1 MLPDCNLITA
11 SRDDIRRYSLLAT
24 LVSAS
29 PIVTAD
35 DARQL
40 TMSLSAGFSDASM
53 QLENDLAELNRYQLI
68 NGDLSVLNTTSPTP
82 LEPISVSEKGKGL
95 VRSLQHTLSNEID
108 ARESVIGI
116 QILNYLHTNGDSVRG
131 IVQQLTNGQ
140 FTAIG
145 LPIEHIWAKTT
156 LSTLSQK
163 GLIEITKQHQGIFS
177 AGITAAGITYLRG
190 SKTVPATPPTSTT
203 NTTTINFNAPINAT
217 NFVGSN
223 SGSITQSA
231 SVTAEYS
238 QEEIGFFQAVDALDQ
253 HLEGYPELQ
262 VQLDELVN
270 EYKGVDTHSDNDST
284 QRISILYTIKPLL
297 YKIAVKTGDQILTCS
312 VSKTIDAVIQ
322 AISQ

>member
-11 SRDDIRRYSLLAT
+11 SRDDIRRYSLLAA

-68 NGDLSVLNTTSPTP
+68 NGDLSILNTTSPTR

-95 VRSLQHTLSNEID
+95 VKSLQKTLSNDSD

-116 QILNYLHTNGDSVRG
+116 QILNYLRSNGGSVRG
-131 IVQQLTNGQ
+131 IVQQLMSGQ
-140 FTAIG
+140 LTALG
-145 LPIEHIWAKTT
+145 LPIERIWVKTT
-156 LSTLSQK
+156 LSTLSRES
-163 GLIEITKQHQGIFS
+163 LIEVTNQHQGIFS
-177 AGITAAGITYLRG
+177 ASITTAGINHLRG
-190 SKTVPATPPTSTT
+190 SKAIPATPPNSTT
-203 NTTTINFNAPINAT
+203 NTTTINFNAPITTT

-223 SGSITQSA
+223 SGSVTQSA
-231 SVTAEYS
+231 SLTAEYS
-238 QEEIGFFQAVDALDQ
+238 QEEIGFFKAVDALDR

-262 VQLDELVN
+262 LQLDKLVN
-270 EYKGVDTHSDNDST
+270 EYKGVDPYSDSDST
-284 QRISILYTIKPLL
+284 QRISILERIKPLL
-297 YKIAVKTGDQILTCS
+297 YAIAGKTGNQTLTYG
-312 VSKTIDAVIQ
+312 VNKAIDAVFQVITQ
-322 AISQ
+322 